1 MWFGFDVTKLIRI
14 KCYYL
19 SIDRNWLGTAS
30 IIISSFY
37 QL

>member
-19 SIDRNWLGTAS
+19 SIDRNWLGITV
-30 IIISSFY
+30 
-37 QL
+37 